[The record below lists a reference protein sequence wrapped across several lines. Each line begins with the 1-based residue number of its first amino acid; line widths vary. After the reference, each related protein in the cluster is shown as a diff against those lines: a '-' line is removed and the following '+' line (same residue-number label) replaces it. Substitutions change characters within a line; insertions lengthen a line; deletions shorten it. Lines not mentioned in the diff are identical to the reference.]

1 MKRELL
7 LIALVGVLSSTLL
20 SACGSTSFNASKQV
34 SGSNGGGGVVPPPA
48 DDDEDDEPPVPFF
61 PSLSYTFGVTGISG
75 TTPKWNSDAIP
86 GVDTILKVRIKA
98 LSNGYVNIPGYTN
111 YSINPGC
118 MEYRV
123 GIKSATNPNAVPVSI
138 TTPILETENGA
149 SPACDQYAAQANLN
163 IKSEYVY
170 DFSPAIVGQTGP
182 FLVEV
187 SNPRY
192 DYYCQLYPHTWIWI
206 GYWWNQ
212 LGSIGSNCP
221 LRNVYQ
227 NHLVEGSI
235 EVQTNIGG

>member
-1 MKRELL
+1 MKREFIVF
-7 LIALVGVLSSTLL
+7 LILGVLASATLSS
-20 SACGSTSFNASKQV
+20 CGSTSFNASKQV
-34 SGSNGGGGVVPPPA
+34 SNNNGGGGGGNNNPPPP
-48 DDDEDDEPPVPFF
+48 EPPVSFF
-61 PSLSYTFGVTGISG
+61 PNLSYSFGVTGNAG
-75 TTPKWNSDAIP
+75 TTPKWTSDVVP
-86 GVDTILKVRIKA
+86 GVDTLLKVRVKA

-123 GIKSATNPNAVPVSI
+123 GIKNASNPSAIPVSI
-138 TTPILETENGA
+138 TTPILEAQNGA
-149 SPACDQYAAQANLN
+149 SPACEQYAAQANIQL
-163 IKSEYVY
+163 KTEYVY
-170 DFSPAIVGQTGP
+170 DFSAAIVGQAGP
-182 FLVEV
+182 WVVEV

-192 DYYCQLYPHTWIWI
+192 DYYCQLYPNTWIWI

-235 EVQTNIGG
+235 EIQTNASPPG